1 MNDFTTRDPADLILT
16 DTSVHTMDAERRSVG
31 AVAVKDG
38 RIAAVGTD
46 AEIGELAGP
55 NTEVFTL
62 SGRMVLPG
70 FQDAHIHPAFAGR
83 NLLRL
88 NLDHLHSVDAYLDAI
103 AAYASGHPAE
113 PWITG
118 GGWAMYLFPGGTPR
132 KEDLDRLV
140 PDRPAFLM
148 NRDVHGAWVNSRALA
163 LAGITRET
171 PDPWDGRI
179 ERDPTTGEPTGTLHE
194 GAAYSFRDRFVP
206 ETGASEWREALLV
219 AQRHLHAFGITG
231 WQDAWVIPDLLDAYH
246 ALDDAGELT
255 AHVSASLWWDRHRGD
270 EQVDELVERGR
281 AATRGNI
288 RATTVK
294 IMTDGVVENCS
305 CALLQPY
312 DDPNGYPV
320 DHRGLSY
327 VGGDALRS
335 AVVRLDAE
343 GFQVHMHAIGDG
355 AARDALDAVEA
366 ARAANGARDAR
377 HHVAHLQVVHPDDV
391 PRFGALGVVANI
403 QPLWACSDPQMT
415 ELTLPRLGKER
426 IGWQYPFGDLARTGA
441 RLAGGS
447 DWPVSTPNPLLE
459 MEVAVTR
466 VDPSARDAE
475 PFLPDQRLTLAQ
487 ALAAFTIGSAYVNHD
502 DHNAGSI
509 EVGKRADLAVL
520 DRNVFDPEA
529 GPLGDA
535 RVIMTIAGGGV
546 VFDAG

>member
-1 MNDFTTRDPADLILT
+1 MGEPATSASADLILT
-16 DTSVHTMDAERRSVG
+16 DTSVCTMDAERRSAS
-31 AVAVKDG
+31 AVAVTDG
-38 RIAAVGTD
+38 RIVAVGTD
-46 AEIGELAGP
+46 AEIRERSGP
-55 NTEVFTL
+55 RTEVL
-62 SGRMVLPG
+62 PLAGRMVIPA
-70 FQDAHIHPAFAGR
+70 FQDAHVHPAFAGR

-88 NLDHLHSVDAYLDAI
+88 NLDRLHTVGAYLDAI
-103 AAYASGHPAE
+103 ATYASEHPDE

-140 PDRPAFLM
+140 PDRPVFLM

-179 ERDPTTGEPTGTLHE
+179 ERDHATGEPAGTLHE

-206 ETGASEWREALLV
+206 ATGAPEWREALLV
-219 AQRHLHAFGITG
+219 AQRHLHALGITA
-231 WQDAWVIPDLLDAYH
+231 WQDAWVTPDLLEAYH

-255 AHVSASLWWDRHRGD
+255 AHVSASLWWDRHRGGD
-270 EQVDELVERGR
+270 QADELVARGR
-281 AATRGNI
+281 AGTRGAI
-288 RATTVK
+288 RAKTVK
-294 IMTDGVVENCS
+294 IMADGVVENCS
-305 CALLQPY
+305 CALLRPY
-312 DDPNGYPV
+312 DDPDGYPSG
-320 DHRGLSY
+320 HRGLSY

-377 HHVAHLQVVHPDDV
+377 HHVAHLQVIHPDDV

-403 QPLWACSDPQMT
+403 QPVWACADPQMT
-415 ELTLPRLGKER
+415 ELTLPRLGEER
-426 IGWQYPFGDLARTGA
+426 IGWQYPFGDLLRTGA
-441 RLAGGS
+441 TLAGGS

-466 VDPSARDAE
+466 VDPGSRDAE
-475 PFLPDQRLTLAQ
+475 PFLPGQRLTLPQ

-502 DHNAGSI
+502 DGDAGSI

-520 DRNVFDPEA
+520 DRDVFDPDA

-535 RVIMTIAGGGV
+535 HVIMTIAGGRV
-546 VFDAG
+546 VHDAG